1 MRACYHCG
9 TGKSPCWRRG
19 PAEKPLLCN
28 ACGAHFLV
36 KKSLDGYMPGQ
47 RATSVTSSVTSRQQQ
62 QHRPHK
68 KQCRQKPHPAGLQ
81 YQQLPCQ
88 HEPLDS
94 DLSTHLTSSCVS
106 ASTSVDCWE
115 GAEEAAAVVVSSR
128 KRSRLVA
135 CSVVEADPFTGS
147 ALRCK
152 RTFEAADGCVVTVVR
167 RMRKQLKPRAS
178 CST

>member
-1 MRACYHCG
+1 
-9 TGKSPCWRRG
+9 
-19 PAEKPLLCN
+19 
-28 ACGAHFLV
+28 
-36 KKSLDGYMPGQ
+36 MPGQ
-47 RATSVTSSVTSRQQQ
+47 RASSVTSSVTSSQQQ

-68 KQCRQKPHPAGLQ
+68 KQCRQKPHPAVLQ

-135 CSVVEADPFTGS
+135 CSVVEVGACWEGQPDCTAQHRSSAHQAPLHPHPVADMQCSRSCCGGQRRWHAVLVFS
-147 ALRCK
+147 ALC
-152 RTFEAADGCVVTVVR
+152 
-167 RMRKQLKPRAS
+167 
-178 CST
+178 